1 MPRFNELFNS
11 WLAASADAEPD
22 DVEGSWYYTISFS
35 TRDLSIP
42 GYWRRASPS
51 GTGEVM
57 TYLDWACVKTL
68 EFPKSKTPSPD
79 FHLSHLLP
87 LVPKIK
93 FFLIKRFGDSD
104 QTNRA
109 NTFLHIFLPLAFRV
123 VQILFVFGNL
133 ISFFLFFILTKLV
146 FVIIINSNSFNYL
159 RLAKS

>member
-42 GYWRRASPS
+42 RYWRRASPS

-104 QTNRA
+104 QTNRT

>member
-11 WLAASADAEPD
+11 WLAASADAEHD
-22 DVEGSWYYTISFS
+22 DVEGWWYYTISFS
-35 TRDLSIP
+35 IRDLSIP
-42 GYWRRASPS
+42 RYWRRASPS